1 MRQMF
6 GLFEVFIQRSDTR
19 RSSWTN
25 LFQAAVNIKT
35 PPARRK
41 QREER
46 VVDRATDSFQMDKE
60 ISLGVDKEKSLKWNM
75 NNSPKT
81 NKEKSSKTNK
91 GKSLETLWQEVQ
103 ALDSSPRRPSS
114 LSTQVYISLTNAMQ
128 YMKVAPSSGIYP
140 IVYSSKQEYNISY
153 QSSGPDFSKL
163 ANSLLSPSS
172 LSSLLSWLS
181 WSSSLWSTGSG
192 FSKLAISRLSCS
204 LFPAF
209 ICQSQSQ
216 VLQGILHFYL
226 YDFLQILSCEYLQQY
241 LFLRLSRSAALRSP
255 GSTRKQQHQQQHQ
268 TLVTT
273 NCNRVTLAHH
283 QTRAKSEK
291 AEPGSLSLLSP
302 TAYWREANGVSQLT
316 SLSSPPSDNNQQ
328 SPACPSSSEHFSSVK
343 NGGHSLSVNPPSKE
357 GVNGVRGEENARSI
371 CQNGKKSICQ
381 NGKPIS
387 PLVAPLARSEVSV
400 FHLRSA
406 LHTLCAASQLFNSIF
421 LSWPT
426 DIKAKE
432 NLIFPIL
439 LAWFFKHISYFLQNY
454 LLWLFTKACK

>member
-1 MRQMF
+1 
-6 GLFEVFIQRSDTR
+6 
-19 RSSWTN
+19 
-25 LFQAAVNIKT
+25 
-35 PPARRK
+35 
-41 QREER
+41 
-46 VVDRATDSFQMDKE
+46 
-60 ISLGVDKEKSLKWNM
+60 M

-81 NKEKSSKTNK
+81 NKEKSSKTSK
-91 GKSLETLWQEVQ
+91 EKSLETLWQEVQ

-204 LFPAF
+204 LSPAF
-209 ICQSQSQ
+209 VCQSQSQ

-255 GSTRKQQHQQQHQ
+255 GSTRKQQQQ

-273 NCNRVTLAHH
+273 NCNETSPAYH
-283 QTRAKSEK
+283 QTRAESEK
-291 AEPGSLSLLSP
+291 TEPGSLSLLSP

-328 SPACPSSSEHFSSVK
+328 SPACPSSTEHFSSLK
-343 NGGHSLSVNPPSKE
+343 NGGQSLSVHPPSKE
-357 GVNGVRGEENARSI
+357 GVNGVTGEERARSICQNGKKSICQNGKKSI

-406 LHTLCAASQLFNSIF
+406 HHTLCASFSAFQFSSAGWQI
-421 LSWPT
+421 
-426 DIKAKE
+426 
-432 NLIFPIL
+432 
-439 LAWFFKHISYFLQNY
+439 
-454 LLWLFTKACK
+454 